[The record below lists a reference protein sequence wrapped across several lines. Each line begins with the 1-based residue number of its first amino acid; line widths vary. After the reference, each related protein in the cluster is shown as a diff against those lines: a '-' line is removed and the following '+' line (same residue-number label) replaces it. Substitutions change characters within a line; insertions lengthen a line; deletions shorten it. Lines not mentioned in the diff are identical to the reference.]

1 MKIRT
6 RKVTVS
12 KSAEEVLKIM
22 KGASCPWARR
32 WFDAHSFSFNRVVRG
47 NGRISLIPVYGT
59 VRELENQ
66 TEVTLEI
73 HANAVCYLW
82 GMISCAGVLLLL
94 WQCILGG
101 PGWRFS
107 ALFLLIGIVGCG
119 IPVMTASH
127 ILDQLEIKLK
137 RDE

>member
-82 GMISCAGVLLLL
+82 GMISCAGVLLFL

-101 PGWRFS
+101 PGWRFFCIVPFDGNRGLWYTGDDGLS
-107 ALFLLIGIVGCG
+107 HSGPIG
-119 IPVMTASH
+119 
-127 ILDQLEIKLK
+127 DQAEAG
-137 RDE
+137 